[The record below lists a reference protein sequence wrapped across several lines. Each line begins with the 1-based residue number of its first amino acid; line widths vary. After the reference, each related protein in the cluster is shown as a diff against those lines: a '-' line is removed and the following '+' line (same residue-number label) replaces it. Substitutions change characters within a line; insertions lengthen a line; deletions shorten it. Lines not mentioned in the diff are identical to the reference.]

1 MLQFFNSLGGVFL
14 NHIGGGYNPQEDPV
28 PFKENRRF
36 SFSPQCPGEFC
47 HILRYIRQ
55 RGNIG
60 FRPAVNRVPVHNG
73 GKAVSRKNP
82 ESGGFFRTHAS
93 FFRLFHNGPG
103 KGMLGFPFQRIRQK
117 EKFIVRHMSRRINA
131 GHFRLPFRNGTGLV
145 KRDNLYF
152 SRIFKRFAC
161 FEKNAVFRAYA
172 AADHNGNGRCQSQR
186 AGTGNDEDADGVF
199 QCFRHGRAEE
209 YPHDHDENGY
219 TDNGRYK
226 DGGHGISDSC
236 NRRFCSGRI
245 ADHADDL

>member
-1 MLQFFNSLGGVFL
+1 
-14 NHIGGGYNPQEDPV
+14 
-28 PFKENRRF
+28 
-36 SFSPQCPGEFC
+36 
-47 HILRYIRQ
+47 
-55 RGNIG
+55 
-60 FRPAVNRVPVHNG
+60 
-73 GKAVSRKNP
+73 
-82 ESGGFFRTHAS
+82 
-93 FFRLFHNGPG
+93 
-103 KGMLGFPFQRIRQK
+103 
-117 EKFIVRHMSRRINA
+117 MSRRINA
-131 GHFRLPFRNGTGLV
+131 GNFRLPFRNGTGLV
-145 KRDNLYF
+145 KRDDLYF
-152 SRIFKRFAC
+152 SRIFKRFAY